1 MSEHVLFGESISFS
15 SAQDRYMH
23 LMMARMK
30 ASDIVETEF
39 QKWYRSCGSLNKVLD
54 GCEMEADRLI
64 GKYVDGQLYNQ
75 LLELGI
81 YDIGKNAHHVQCINL
96 SDLRSVIGKLGRML
110 KSIDEKKDAEAEYRE
125 LRKQCRGKV
134 SGGGFGLRG
143 ALSGMF
149 VAGTINAVTG
159 AGHTVANTIGNIGS
173 SISAASSKSALYQ
186 NDDTCELLTE
196 TILDCLVGAFV
207 AHADIIRMRKPDCID
222 ISFSNY
228 ERSNALLEN
237 ALRLPEKAP
246 ELLVESFRALPIYW
260 PLLHF
265 IFLQYRSERRNVLNI
280 AKYYGIDLSSLVNE
294 VLSDEYTPDAKND
307 EEKALAAKARI
318 LALME
323 EMGIQESDVLNTLEC
338 DCLDRLVSGYVLEDC
353 PSNTTILEQF
363 RQYDAQRN
371 NKQVI
376 IKKHLIWQLGAEY
389 HVEFTPEEIET
400 VIAPEYTQEAK
411 ASTPAAESAKKQ
423 ILYKM
428 SVMGAQQS
436 ATLDQL
442 ESDCVARLCTNYTH
456 ADEKTCDAMLEK
468 IRAYPAQE
476 KIKELY
482 LKKVQGRIE
491 EIWSAEDGEIFD
503 NLYLKTNIEDQSQK
517 DAAIAYIKE
526 KGRTSSSS
534 KYLNAVT
541 NCTSGNIKKA
551 AAYVSWNL
559 CMAISAAILIIVSAV
574 LLVAFDADI
583 YLCMIPILAGAA
595 LLYFRSKLKKI
606 WNMLTIQG
614 TIFHPQIF
622 REHMPTGKTPVMPA
636 LQVCIVVLLAAVGVF
651 VLVQCNAKKHIA
663 AETPT
668 MATAVDAT
676 SNEQQKT
683 SSAVDMQLPTKSDT
697 SASVSAP
704 AYNEYT
710 TDTQDDSSSPI
721 YKGKSYEDV
730 LNEVSDTFPAA
741 TYALFD
747 MTADDNPELVVKTGT
762 SQSTARYDVYSFQDG
777 DTQYLGSIDGAYTEL
792 CPISSYYALLAVK
805 DNGYQATLSLIVY
818 QDGGLTSI
826 EAFDGYSSDIDSYES
841 LKFSPVRKYD
851 ASQWTTNP
859 STMNDWLFEQFL
871 NENWTYNMVSELSSS
886 EVYALNYRTSMLAQF
901 GISSL
906 QTSRLDELLFFAAG
920 YLAATDPTKLDLY
933 RKEDKLIYSMSAG
946 DATVVLID
954 FFGLQPDYSVLD
966 ESHGVR
972 LSADILYFENSPESY
987 NPYVAVISSIEED
1000 PENRMYCNVTY
1011 DLYHVTDQS
1020 LSWYDYESFYNM
1032 TAEEAAQNASLM
1044 KIRTINEQIFCLSE
1058 DSDRYD
1064 TCWIKSFDIVD
1075 G

>member
-1 MSEHVLFGESISFS
+1 MSTYILFGQQISFS
-15 SAQDRYMH
+15 EAQDRYSR
-23 LMMARMK
+23 LVSAYIN
-30 ASDIVETEF
+30 ALFATTTEF
-39 QKWYRSCGSLNKVLD
+39 TTWYHACGSIEKVLQ
-54 GCEMEADRLI
+54 GYVSEADRLI
-64 GKYVDGQLYNQ
+64 SKYVDGPLYEQ
-75 LLELGI
+75 LLDLEI
-81 YDIGKNAHHVQCINL
+81 YDVGKETYRDNCMVLEPAQTACRRFKGLIQKVN
-96 SDLRSVIGKLGRML
+96 DA
-110 KSIDEKKDAEAEYRE
+110 KDAEIEYRE
-125 LRKQCRGKV
+125 SRKQNRSRV
-134 SGGGFGLRG
+134 VGGGFGLGG
-143 ALSGMF
+143 ALKGMAT
-149 VAGTINAVTG
+149 AGAINAVTG
-159 AGHTVANTIGNIGS
+159 MGHSVVNAFGNVGS
-173 SISAASSKSALYQ
+173 SLSAASSKYSIYKDEETFNCLCAALA
-186 NDDTCELLTE
+186 
-196 TILDCLVGAFV
+196 DCLGSTFS
-207 AHADIIRMRKPDCID
+207 AHIQIVNERKPHCID
-222 ISFSNY
+222 VFSDSDRA
-228 ERSNALLEN
+228 EALLEN
-237 ALRLPEKAP
+237 AKRFPDKAQH
-246 ELLVESFRALPIYW
+246 LLLEAFKQDPASFD
-260 PLLHF
+260 LLQY
-265 IFLQYRSERRNVLNI
+265 IFLNYRRERKNVLTI
-280 AKYYGIDLSSLVNE
+280 AKSFGIS
-294 VLSDEYTPDAKND
+294 LSDTITSILSQEYTADAKTD
-307 EEKALAAKARI
+307 ESKAQAARKRI
-318 LALME
+318 LSLMD
-323 EMGIQESDVLNTLEC
+323 EMGLSESETLDQLEQ
-338 DCLDRLVSGYVLEDC
+338 DCLDRVVANYSANAASCDE
-353 PSNTTILEQF
+353 ILNRIRDYTASEK
-363 RQYDAQRN
+363 
-371 NKQVI
+371 NKQAI

-389 HVEFTPEEIET
+389 HVEFTPEEVEA
-400 VIAPEYTQEAK
+400 VIAPEYTQEAR
-411 ASTPAAESAKKQ
+411 ASPPAAESAKKQ

-436 ATLDQL
+436 TTLDQL

-541 NCTSGNIKKA
+541 NCTPGNIKKA
-551 AAYVSWNL
+551 VAYVSWNL

-583 YLCMIPILAGAA
+583 YLCMIPILVGAA

-606 WNMLTIQG
+606 WNTLTIQG

-622 REHMPTGKTPVMPA
+622 REHMPIGKTPVMPA

-710 TDTQDDSSSPI
+710 TDTQDDSFSPI

-730 LNEVSDTFPAA
+730 LNEVADTFPAA

-818 QDGGLTSI
+818 QNGGLTSI
-826 EAFDGYSSDIDSYES
+826 EAFDGYSSDMDSYES

-954 FFGLQPDYSVLD
+954 FFGLRPDYSVLD

-1000 PENRMYCNVTY
+1000 LENRMYCNVTY

-1020 LSWYDYESFYNM
+1020 LSWYDYEPFYNM

>member
-1 MSEHVLFGESISFS
+1 MSTYILFGQQISFS
-15 SAQDRYMH
+15 EAQDRYSR
-23 LMMARMK
+23 LVSAYIN
-30 ASDIVETEF
+30 ALFATTTEF
-39 QKWYRSCGSLNKVLD
+39 TTWYHACGSIEKVLQ
-54 GCEMEADRLI
+54 GYVSEADRLI
-64 GKYVDGQLYNQ
+64 SKYVDGPLYEQ
-75 LLELGI
+75 LLDLEI
-81 YDIGKNAHHVQCINL
+81 YDVGKETYRDNCMVLEPAQTACRRFKGLIQKVN
-96 SDLRSVIGKLGRML
+96 DA
-110 KSIDEKKDAEAEYRE
+110 KDAEIEYRE
-125 LRKQCRGKV
+125 SRKQNRSRV
-134 SGGGFGLRG
+134 VGGGFGLGG
-143 ALSGMF
+143 ALKGMAT
-149 VAGTINAVTG
+149 AGAINAVTG
-159 AGHTVANTIGNIGS
+159 MGHSVVNAFGNVGS
-173 SISAASSKSALYQ
+173 SLSAASSKYSIYKDEETFNCLCAALA
-186 NDDTCELLTE
+186 
-196 TILDCLVGAFV
+196 DCLGSTFS
-207 AHADIIRMRKPDCID
+207 AHIQIVNERKPHCID
-222 ISFSNY
+222 VFSDSDRA
-228 ERSNALLEN
+228 EALLEN
-237 ALRLPEKAP
+237 AKRFPDKAQH
-246 ELLVESFRALPIYW
+246 LLLEAFKQDPASFD
-260 PLLHF
+260 LLQY
-265 IFLQYRSERRNVLNI
+265 IFLNYRRERKNVLTI
-280 AKYYGIDLSSLVNE
+280 AKSFGIS
-294 VLSDEYTPDAKND
+294 LSDTITSILSQEYTADAKTD
-307 EEKALAAKARI
+307 ESKAQAARKRI
-318 LALME
+318 LSLMD
-323 EMGIQESDVLNTLEC
+323 EMGLSESETLDQLEQ
-338 DCLDRLVSGYVLEDC
+338 DCLDRVVANYSANAASCDE
-353 PSNTTILEQF
+353 ILNRIRDYTASEK
-363 RQYDAQRN
+363 
-371 NKQVI
+371 NKQAI

-389 HVEFTPEEIET
+389 HVEFTPEEVEA
-400 VIAPEYTQEAK
+400 VIAPEYTQEAR

-436 ATLDQL
+436 TTLDQL

-541 NCTSGNIKKA
+541 NCTPGNIKKA
-551 AAYVSWNL
+551 VAYVSWNL

-574 LLVAFDADI
+574 LLVAFDAYI
-583 YLCMIPILAGAA
+583 YLCMIPILVGAA

-606 WNMLTIQG
+606 WNTLTIQG

-622 REHMPTGKTPVMPA
+622 REHMPIGKTPVMPA

-710 TDTQDDSSSPI
+710 TDTQDDSFSPI

-730 LNEVSDTFPAA
+730 LNEVADTFPAA

-818 QDGGLTSI
+818 QNGGLTSI
-826 EAFDGYSSDIDSYES
+826 EAFDGYSSDMDSYES

-954 FFGLQPDYSVLD
+954 FFGLRPDYSVLD

-1000 PENRMYCNVTY
+1000 LENRMYCNVTY

-1020 LSWYDYESFYNM
+1020 LSWYDYEPFYNM

>member
-1 MSEHVLFGESISFS
+1 MSTYILFGQQISFS
-15 SAQDRYMH
+15 EAQDRYSR
-23 LMMARMK
+23 LVSAYIN
-30 ASDIVETEF
+30 ALFATTTEF
-39 QKWYRSCGSLNKVLD
+39 TTWYHACGSIEKVLQ
-54 GCEMEADRLI
+54 GYVSEADRLI
-64 GKYVDGQLYNQ
+64 SKYVDGPLYEQ
-75 LLELGI
+75 LLDLEI
-81 YDIGKNAHHVQCINL
+81 YDVGKETYRDNCMVLEPAQTACRRFKGLIQKVN
-96 SDLRSVIGKLGRML
+96 DA
-110 KSIDEKKDAEAEYRE
+110 KDAEIEYRE
-125 LRKQCRGKV
+125 SRKQNRSRV
-134 SGGGFGLRG
+134 VGGGFGLGG
-143 ALSGMF
+143 ALKGMAT
-149 VAGTINAVTG
+149 AGAINAVTG
-159 AGHTVANTIGNIGS
+159 MGHSVVNAFGNVGS
-173 SISAASSKSALYQ
+173 SLSAASSKYSIYKDEETFNCLCAALA
-186 NDDTCELLTE
+186 
-196 TILDCLVGAFV
+196 DCLGSTFS
-207 AHADIIRMRKPDCID
+207 AHIQIVNERKPHCID
-222 ISFSNY
+222 VFSDSDRA
-228 ERSNALLEN
+228 EALLEN
-237 ALRLPEKAP
+237 AKRFPDKAQH
-246 ELLVESFRALPIYW
+246 LLLEAFKQDPASFD
-260 PLLHF
+260 LLQY
-265 IFLQYRSERRNVLNI
+265 IFLNYRRERKNVLTI
-280 AKYYGIDLSSLVNE
+280 AKSFGIS
-294 VLSDEYTPDAKND
+294 LSDTITSILSQEYTADAKTD
-307 EEKALAAKARI
+307 ESKAQAARKRI
-318 LALME
+318 LSLMD
-323 EMGIQESDVLNTLEC
+323 EMGLSESETLDQLEQ
-338 DCLDRLVSGYVLEDC
+338 DCLDRVVANYSANAASCDE
-353 PSNTTILEQF
+353 ILNRIRDYTASEK
-363 RQYDAQRN
+363 
-371 NKQVI
+371 NKQAI

-389 HVEFTPEEIET
+389 HVEFTPEEVEA
-400 VIAPEYTQEAK
+400 VIAPEYTQEAR

-436 ATLDQL
+436 TTLDQL

-541 NCTSGNIKKA
+541 NCTPGNIKKA
-551 AAYVSWNL
+551 VAYVSWNL

-583 YLCMIPILAGAA
+583 YLCMIPILVGAA

-606 WNMLTIQG
+606 WNTLTIQG

-622 REHMPTGKTPVMPA
+622 REHMPIGKTPVMPA

-683 SSAVDMQLPTKSDT
+683 SSAVDMQLPTKNDT

-710 TDTQDDSSSPI
+710 TDTQDDSFSPI

-730 LNEVSDTFPAA
+730 LNEVADTFPAA

-818 QDGGLTSI
+818 QNGGLTSI
-826 EAFDGYSSDIDSYES
+826 EAFDGYSSDMDSYES

-954 FFGLQPDYSVLD
+954 FFGLRPDYSVLD

-1000 PENRMYCNVTY
+1000 LENRMYCNVTY

-1020 LSWYDYESFYNM
+1020 LSWYDYEPFYNM

>member
-1 MSEHVLFGESISFS
+1 MSTYILFGQQISFS
-15 SAQDRYMH
+15 EAQDRYSR
-23 LMMARMK
+23 LVSAYIN
-30 ASDIVETEF
+30 ALFATTTEF
-39 QKWYRSCGSLNKVLD
+39 TTWYHACGSIEKVLQ
-54 GCEMEADRLI
+54 GYVSEADRLI
-64 GKYVDGQLYNQ
+64 SKYVDGPLYEQ
-75 LLELGI
+75 LLDLEI
-81 YDIGKNAHHVQCINL
+81 YDVGKETYRDNCMVLEPAQTACRRFKGLIQKVN
-96 SDLRSVIGKLGRML
+96 DA
-110 KSIDEKKDAEAEYRE
+110 KDAEIEYRE
-125 LRKQCRGKV
+125 SRKQNRSRV
-134 SGGGFGLRG
+134 VGGGFGLGG
-143 ALSGMF
+143 ALKGMAT
-149 VAGTINAVTG
+149 AGAINAVTG
-159 AGHTVANTIGNIGS
+159 MGHSVVNAFGNVGS
-173 SISAASSKSALYQ
+173 SLSAASSKYSIYKDEETFNCLCAALA
-186 NDDTCELLTE
+186 
-196 TILDCLVGAFV
+196 DCLGSTFS
-207 AHADIIRMRKPDCID
+207 AHIQIVNERKPHCID
-222 ISFSNY
+222 VFSDSDRA
-228 ERSNALLEN
+228 EALLEN
-237 ALRLPEKAP
+237 AKRFPDKAQH
-246 ELLVESFRALPIYW
+246 LLLEAFKQDPASFD
-260 PLLHF
+260 LLQY
-265 IFLQYRSERRNVLNI
+265 IFLNYRRERKNVLTI
-280 AKYYGIDLSSLVNE
+280 AKSFGIS
-294 VLSDEYTPDAKND
+294 LSDTITSILSQEYTADAKTD
-307 EEKALAAKARI
+307 ESKAQAARKRI
-318 LALME
+318 LSLMD
-323 EMGIQESDVLNTLEC
+323 EMGLSESETLDQLEQ
-338 DCLDRLVSGYVLEDC
+338 DCLDRVVANYSANAASCDE
-353 PSNTTILEQF
+353 ILNRIRDYTASEK
-363 RQYDAQRN
+363 
-371 NKQVI
+371 NKQAI

-389 HVEFTPEEIET
+389 HVEFTPEEVEA
-400 VIAPEYTQEAK
+400 VIAPEYTQEAR

-436 ATLDQL
+436 TTLDQL

-541 NCTSGNIKKA
+541 NCTPGNIKKA
-551 AAYVSWNL
+551 VAYVSWNL

-583 YLCMIPILAGAA
+583 YLCMIPILVGAA

-606 WNMLTIQG
+606 WNTLTIQG

-622 REHMPTGKTPVMPA
+622 REHMPIGKTPVMPA

-710 TDTQDDSSSPI
+710 TDTQDDSFSPI

-730 LNEVSDTFPAA
+730 LNEVADTFPAA

-818 QDGGLTSI
+818 QDDGLTSI
-826 EAFDGYSSDIDSYES
+826 EAFDGYSSDMDSYES

-871 NENWTYNMVSELSSS
+871 NENWTYNMVSELSNS

-906 QTSRLDELLFFAAG
+906 QTSPLDKLLFFAAG

-972 LSADILYFENSPESY
+972 LSADILYFEDSPESY

-1020 LSWYDYESFYNM
+1020 LSWYDYEPFYNM

>member
-1 MSEHVLFGESISFS
+1 MSTYILFGQQISFS
-15 SAQDRYMH
+15 EAQDRYSR
-23 LMMARMK
+23 LVTDYIKTLFATT
-30 ASDIVETEF
+30 AEF
-39 QKWYRSCGSLNKVLD
+39 TTWYHACGSIEKVLQ
-54 GCEMEADRLI
+54 GYVSEADRLI
-64 GKYVDGQLYNQ
+64 SKYVDGPLYEQ
-75 LLELGI
+75 LLDLEI
-81 YDIGKNAHHVQCINL
+81 YDVGKETYRDNCMVLEPAQTACRRFKGLIQKVN
-96 SDLRSVIGKLGRML
+96 DA
-110 KSIDEKKDAEAEYRE
+110 KDAEIEYRE
-125 LRKQCRGKV
+125 SRKQNRSRV
-134 SGGGFGLRG
+134 VGGGFGLGG
-143 ALSGMF
+143 ALKGMAT
-149 VAGTINAVTG
+149 AGAINAVTG
-159 AGHTVANTIGNIGS
+159 MGHSVVNAFGNVGS
-173 SISAASSKSALYQ
+173 SLSAASSKYSIYKDEETFNCLCAALA
-186 NDDTCELLTE
+186 
-196 TILDCLVGAFV
+196 DCLGSTFS
-207 AHADIIRMRKPDCID
+207 AHIQIVNERKPHCID
-222 ISFSNY
+222 VFSDSDRA
-228 ERSNALLEN
+228 EALLEN
-237 ALRLPEKAP
+237 AKRFPDKAQH
-246 ELLVESFRALPIYW
+246 LLLEAFKQDPASFD
-260 PLLHF
+260 LLQY
-265 IFLQYRSERRNVLNI
+265 IFLNYRRERKNVLTI
-280 AKYYGIDLSSLVNE
+280 AKSFGIS
-294 VLSDEYTPDAKND
+294 LSDTITSILSQEYTADAKTD
-307 EEKALAAKARI
+307 ESKAQAARKRI
-318 LALME
+318 LSLMD
-323 EMGIQESDVLNTLEC
+323 EMGLSESETLDQLEQ
-338 DCLDRLVSGYVLEDC
+338 DCLDRVVANYSANAASCDE
-353 PSNTTILEQF
+353 ILNRIRDYTASEK
-363 RQYDAQRN
+363 
-371 NKQVI
+371 NKQAI

-389 HVEFTPEEIET
+389 HVEFTPEEVEA
-400 VIAPEYTQEAK
+400 VIAPEYTQEAR

-436 ATLDQL
+436 TTLDQL

-541 NCTSGNIKKA
+541 NCTPGNIKKA
-551 AAYVSWNL
+551 VAYVSWNL

-583 YLCMIPILAGAA
+583 YLCMIPILVGAA

-606 WNMLTIQG
+606 WNTLTIQG

-622 REHMPTGKTPVMPA
+622 REHMPIGKTPVMPA

-710 TDTQDDSSSPI
+710 TDTQDDSFSPI

-730 LNEVSDTFPAA
+730 LNEVADTFPAA

-818 QDGGLTSI
+818 QNGGLTSI
-826 EAFDGYSSDIDSYES
+826 EAFDGYSSDMDSYES

-954 FFGLQPDYSVLD
+954 FFGLRPDYSVLD

-1000 PENRMYCNVTY
+1000 LENRMYCNVTY

-1020 LSWYDYESFYNM
+1020 LSWYDYEPFYNM

-1064 TCWIKSFDIVD
+1064 ICWIKSFDIVD

>member
-1 MSEHVLFGESISFS
+1 MSTYILFGQQISFS
-15 SAQDRYMH
+15 EAQDRYSR
-23 LMMARMK
+23 LVSAYIN
-30 ASDIVETEF
+30 ALFATTTEF
-39 QKWYRSCGSLNKVLD
+39 TTWYHACGSIEKVLQ
-54 GCEMEADRLI
+54 GYVSEADRLI
-64 GKYVDGQLYNQ
+64 SKYVDGPLYEQ
-75 LLELGI
+75 LLDLEI
-81 YDIGKNAHHVQCINL
+81 YDVGKETYRDNCMVLEPAQTACRRFKGLIQKVN
-96 SDLRSVIGKLGRML
+96 DA
-110 KSIDEKKDAEAEYRE
+110 KDAEIEYRE
-125 LRKQCRGKV
+125 SRKQNRSRV
-134 SGGGFGLRG
+134 VGGGFGLGG
-143 ALSGMF
+143 ALKGMAT
-149 VAGTINAVTG
+149 AGAINAVTG
-159 AGHTVANTIGNIGS
+159 MGHSVVNAFGNVGS
-173 SISAASSKSALYQ
+173 SLSAASSKYSIYKDEETFNCLCAALA
-186 NDDTCELLTE
+186 
-196 TILDCLVGAFV
+196 DCLGSTFS
-207 AHADIIRMRKPDCID
+207 AHIQIVNERKPHCID
-222 ISFSNY
+222 VFSDSDRA
-228 ERSNALLEN
+228 EALLEN
-237 ALRLPEKAP
+237 AKRFPDKAQH
-246 ELLVESFRALPIYW
+246 LLLEAFKQDPASFD
-260 PLLHF
+260 LLQY
-265 IFLQYRSERRNVLNI
+265 IFLNYRRERKNVLTI
-280 AKYYGIDLSSLVNE
+280 AKSFGIS
-294 VLSDEYTPDAKND
+294 LSDTITSILSQEYTADAKTD
-307 EEKALAAKARI
+307 ESKAQAARKRI
-318 LALME
+318 LSLMD
-323 EMGIQESDVLNTLEC
+323 EMGLSESETLDQLEQ
-338 DCLDRLVSGYVLEDC
+338 DCLDRVVANYSANAASCDE
-353 PSNTTILEQF
+353 ILNRIRDYTASEK
-363 RQYDAQRN
+363 
-371 NKQVI
+371 NKQAI

-389 HVEFTPEEIET
+389 HVEFTPEEVEA
-400 VIAPEYTQEAK
+400 VIAPEYTQEAR

-436 ATLDQL
+436 TTLDQL

-468 IRAYPAQE
+468 IRAYPPQE

-541 NCTSGNIKKA
+541 NCTPGNIKKA
-551 AAYVSWNL
+551 VAYVSWNL

-583 YLCMIPILAGAA
+583 YLCMIPILVGAA

-606 WNMLTIQG
+606 WNTLTIQG

-622 REHMPTGKTPVMPA
+622 REHMPIGKTPVMPA

-710 TDTQDDSSSPI
+710 TDTQDDSFSPI

-730 LNEVSDTFPAA
+730 LNEVADTFPAA

-818 QDGGLTSI
+818 QNGGLTSI
-826 EAFDGYSSDIDSYES
+826 EAFDGYSSDMDSYES

-954 FFGLQPDYSVLD
+954 FFGLRPDYSVLD

-1000 PENRMYCNVTY
+1000 LENRMYCNVTY

-1020 LSWYDYESFYNM
+1020 LSWYDYEPFYNM

>member
-1 MSEHVLFGESISFS
+1 MSTYILFGQQISFS
-15 SAQDRYMH
+15 EAQDRYSR
-23 LMMARMK
+23 LVSAYIN
-30 ASDIVETEF
+30 ALFATTTEF
-39 QKWYRSCGSLNKVLD
+39 TTWYHACGSIEKVLQ
-54 GCEMEADRLI
+54 GYVSEADRLI
-64 GKYVDGQLYNQ
+64 SKYVDGPLYEQ
-75 LLELGI
+75 LLDLEI
-81 YDIGKNAHHVQCINL
+81 YDVGKETYRDNCMVLEPAQTACRRFKGLIQKVN
-96 SDLRSVIGKLGRML
+96 DA
-110 KSIDEKKDAEAEYRE
+110 KDAEIEYRE
-125 LRKQCRGKV
+125 SRKQNRSRV
-134 SGGGFGLRG
+134 VGGGFGLGG
-143 ALSGMF
+143 ALKGMAT
-149 VAGTINAVTG
+149 AGAINAVTG
-159 AGHTVANTIGNIGS
+159 MGHSVVNAFGNVGS
-173 SISAASSKSALYQ
+173 SLSAASSKYSIYKDEETFNCLCAALA
-186 NDDTCELLTE
+186 
-196 TILDCLVGAFV
+196 DCLGSTFS
-207 AHADIIRMRKPDCID
+207 AHIQIVNERKPHCID
-222 ISFSNY
+222 VFSDSDRA
-228 ERSNALLEN
+228 EALLEN
-237 ALRLPEKAP
+237 AKRFPDKAQH
-246 ELLVESFRALPIYW
+246 LLLEAFKQDPASFD
-260 PLLHF
+260 LLQY
-265 IFLQYRSERRNVLNI
+265 IFLNYRRERKNVLTI
-280 AKYYGIDLSSLVNE
+280 AKSFGIS
-294 VLSDEYTPDAKND
+294 LSDTITSILSQEYTADAKTD
-307 EEKALAAKARI
+307 ESKAQAARKRI
-318 LALME
+318 LSLMD
-323 EMGIQESDVLNTLEC
+323 EMGLSESETLDQLEQ
-338 DCLDRLVSGYVLEDC
+338 DCLDRVVANYSANAASCDE
-353 PSNTTILEQF
+353 ILNRIRDYTASEK
-363 RQYDAQRN
+363 
-371 NKQVI
+371 NKQAI

-389 HVEFTPEEIET
+389 HVEFTPEEVEA
-400 VIAPEYTQEAK
+400 VIAPEYTQEAR

-436 ATLDQL
+436 TTLDQL

-541 NCTSGNIKKA
+541 NCTPGNIKKA
-551 AAYVSWNL
+551 VAYVSWNL

-583 YLCMIPILAGAA
+583 YLCMIPILVGAA

-606 WNMLTIQG
+606 WNTLTIQG

-622 REHMPTGKTPVMPA
+622 REHMPIGKTPVMPA

-710 TDTQDDSSSPI
+710 TDTQDDSFSPI

-730 LNEVSDTFPAA
+730 LNEVADTFPAA

-818 QDGGLTSI
+818 QNGGLTSI
-826 EAFDGYSSDIDSYES
+826 EAFDGYSSDMDSYES

-954 FFGLQPDYSVLD
+954 FFGLRPDYSVLD

-972 LSADILYFENSPESY
+972 LSADILYFENSPR
-987 NPYVAVISSIEED
+987 V
-1000 PENRMYCNVTY
+1000 
-1011 DLYHVTDQS
+1011 LQS
-1020 LSWYDYESFYNM
+1020 LCGCDK
-1032 TAEEAAQNASLM
+1032 LH
-1044 KIRTINEQIFCLSE
+1044 
-1058 DSDRYD
+1058 
-1064 TCWIKSFDIVD
+1064 
-1075 G
+1075 

>member
-1 MSEHVLFGESISFS
+1 MSTYILFGQQISFS
-15 SAQDRYMH
+15 EAQDRYSR
-23 LMMARMK
+23 LVSAYIN
-30 ASDIVETEF
+30 ALFATTTEF
-39 QKWYRSCGSLNKVLD
+39 TTWYHACGSIEKVLQ
-54 GCEMEADRLI
+54 GYVSEADRLI
-64 GKYVDGQLYNQ
+64 SKYVDGPLYEQ
-75 LLELGI
+75 LLDLEI
-81 YDIGKNAHHVQCINL
+81 YDVGKETYRDNCMVLEPVQTACRRFKGLIQKVN
-96 SDLRSVIGKLGRML
+96 DA
-110 KSIDEKKDAEAEYRE
+110 KDAEIEYRE
-125 LRKQCRGKV
+125 SRKQNRSRV
-134 SGGGFGLRG
+134 VGGGFGLGG
-143 ALSGMF
+143 ALKGMAT
-149 VAGTINAVTG
+149 AGAINAVTG
-159 AGHTVANTIGNIGS
+159 MGHSVVNAFGNVGS
-173 SISAASSKSALYQ
+173 SLSAASSKYSIYKDEETFNCLCAALA
-186 NDDTCELLTE
+186 
-196 TILDCLVGAFV
+196 DCLGSTFS
-207 AHADIIRMRKPDCID
+207 AHIQIVNERKPHCID
-222 ISFSNY
+222 VFSDSDRA
-228 ERSNALLEN
+228 EALLEN
-237 ALRLPEKAP
+237 AKRFPDKAQH
-246 ELLVESFRALPIYW
+246 LLLEAFKQDPASFD
-260 PLLHF
+260 LLQY
-265 IFLQYRSERRNVLNI
+265 IFLNYRRERKNVLTI
-280 AKYYGIDLSSLVNE
+280 AKSFGIS
-294 VLSDEYTPDAKND
+294 LSDTITSILSQEYTADAKTD
-307 EEKALAAKARI
+307 ESKAQAARKRI
-318 LALME
+318 LSLMD
-323 EMGIQESDVLNTLEC
+323 EMGLSESETLDQLEQ
-338 DCLDRLVSGYVLEDC
+338 DCLDRVVANYSANAASCDE
-353 PSNTTILEQF
+353 ILNRIRDYTASEK
-363 RQYDAQRN
+363 
-371 NKQVI
+371 NKQAI

-389 HVEFTPEEIET
+389 HVEFTPEEVEA
-400 VIAPEYTQEAK
+400 VIAPEYTQEAR

-436 ATLDQL
+436 TTLDQL

-541 NCTSGNIKKA
+541 NCTPGNIKKA
-551 AAYVSWNL
+551 VAYVSWNL

-583 YLCMIPILAGAA
+583 YLCMIPILVGAA

-606 WNMLTIQG
+606 WNTLTIQG

-622 REHMPTGKTPVMPA
+622 REHMPIGKTPVMPA

-710 TDTQDDSSSPI
+710 TDTQDDSFSPI

-730 LNEVSDTFPAA
+730 LNEVADTFPAA

-818 QDGGLTSI
+818 QNGGLTSI
-826 EAFDGYSSDIDSYES
+826 EAFDGYSSDMDSYES

-1020 LSWYDYESFYNM
+1020 LSWYDYEPFYNM

>member
-1 MSEHVLFGESISFS
+1 MSTYILFGQQISFS
-15 SAQDRYMH
+15 EAQDRYSR
-23 LMMARMK
+23 LVSAYIN
-30 ASDIVETEF
+30 ALFATTTEF
-39 QKWYRSCGSLNKVLD
+39 TTWYHACGSIEKVLQ
-54 GCEMEADRLI
+54 GYVSEADRLI
-64 GKYVDGQLYNQ
+64 SKYVDGPLYEQ
-75 LLELGI
+75 LLDLEI
-81 YDIGKNAHHVQCINL
+81 YDVGKETYRDNCMVLEPAQTACRRFKGLIQKVN
-96 SDLRSVIGKLGRML
+96 DA
-110 KSIDEKKDAEAEYRE
+110 KDAEIEYRE
-125 LRKQCRGKV
+125 SRKQNRSRV
-134 SGGGFGLRG
+134 VGGGFGLGG
-143 ALSGMF
+143 ALKGMAT
-149 VAGTINAVTG
+149 AGAINAVTG
-159 AGHTVANTIGNIGS
+159 MGHSVVNAFGNVGS
-173 SISAASSKSALYQ
+173 SLSAASSKYSIYKDEETFNCLCAALA
-186 NDDTCELLTE
+186 
-196 TILDCLVGAFV
+196 DCLGSTFS
-207 AHADIIRMRKPDCID
+207 AHIQIVNERKPHCID
-222 ISFSNY
+222 VFSDSDRA
-228 ERSNALLEN
+228 EALLEN
-237 ALRLPEKAP
+237 AKRFPDKAQH
-246 ELLVESFRALPIYW
+246 LLLEAFKQDPASFD
-260 PLLHF
+260 LLQY
-265 IFLQYRSERRNVLNI
+265 IFLNYRRERKNVLTI
-280 AKYYGIDLSSLVNE
+280 AKSFGIS
-294 VLSDEYTPDAKND
+294 LSDTITSILSQEYTADAKTD
-307 EEKALAAKARI
+307 ESKAQAARKRI
-318 LALME
+318 LSLMD
-323 EMGIQESDVLNTLEC
+323 EMGLSESETLDQLEQ
-338 DCLDRLVSGYVLEDC
+338 DCLDRVVANYSANAASCDE
-353 PSNTTILEQF
+353 ILNRIRDYTASEK
-363 RQYDAQRN
+363 
-371 NKQVI
+371 NKQAI

-389 HVEFTPEEIET
+389 HVEFTPEEVEA
-400 VIAPEYTQEAK
+400 VIAPEYTQEAR

-436 ATLDQL
+436 TTLDQL

-541 NCTSGNIKKA
+541 NCTPGNIKKA
-551 AAYVSWNL
+551 VAYVSWNL

-583 YLCMIPILAGAA
+583 YLCMIPILVGTA

-606 WNMLTIQG
+606 WNTLTIQG

-622 REHMPTGKTPVMPA
+622 REHMPIGKTPVMPA

-710 TDTQDDSSSPI
+710 TDTQDDSFSPI

-730 LNEVSDTFPAA
+730 LNEVADTFPAA

-818 QDGGLTSI
+818 QNGGLTSI
-826 EAFDGYSSDIDSYES
+826 EAFDGYSSDMDSYES

-954 FFGLQPDYSVLD
+954 FFGLRPDYSVLD

-1000 PENRMYCNVTY
+1000 LENRMYCNVTY

-1020 LSWYDYESFYNM
+1020 LSWYDYEPFYNM

>member
-1 MSEHVLFGESISFS
+1 MSTYILFGQQISFS
-15 SAQDRYMH
+15 EAQDRYSR
-23 LMMARMK
+23 LVSAYIN
-30 ASDIVETEF
+30 ALFATTTEF
-39 QKWYRSCGSLNKVLD
+39 TTWYHACGSIEKVLQ
-54 GCEMEADRLI
+54 GYVSEADRLI
-64 GKYVDGQLYNQ
+64 SKYVDGPLYEQ
-75 LLELGI
+75 LLDLEI
-81 YDIGKNAHHVQCINL
+81 YDVGKETYRDNCMVLEPAQTACRRFKGLIQKVN
-96 SDLRSVIGKLGRML
+96 DA
-110 KSIDEKKDAEAEYRE
+110 KDAEIEYRE
-125 LRKQCRGKV
+125 SRKQNRSRV
-134 SGGGFGLRG
+134 VGGGFGLGG
-143 ALSGMF
+143 ALKGMAT
-149 VAGTINAVTG
+149 AGAINAVTG
-159 AGHTVANTIGNIGS
+159 MGHSVVNAFGNVGS
-173 SISAASSKSALYQ
+173 SLSAASSKYSIYKDEETFNCLCAALA
-186 NDDTCELLTE
+186 
-196 TILDCLVGAFV
+196 DCLGSTFS
-207 AHADIIRMRKPDCID
+207 AHIQIVNERKPHCID
-222 ISFSNY
+222 VFSDSDRA
-228 ERSNALLEN
+228 EALLEN
-237 ALRLPEKAP
+237 AKRFPDKAQH
-246 ELLVESFRALPIYW
+246 LLLEAFKQDPASFD
-260 PLLHF
+260 LLQY
-265 IFLQYRSERRNVLNI
+265 IFLNYRRERKNVLTI
-280 AKYYGIDLSSLVNE
+280 AKSFGIS
-294 VLSDEYTPDAKND
+294 LSDTITSILSQEYTADAKTD
-307 EEKALAAKARI
+307 ESKAQAARKRI
-318 LALME
+318 LSLMD
-323 EMGIQESDVLNTLEC
+323 EMGLSESETLDQLEQ
-338 DCLDRLVSGYVLEDC
+338 DCLDRVVANYSANAASCDE
-353 PSNTTILEQF
+353 ILNRIRDYTASEK
-363 RQYDAQRN
+363 
-371 NKQVI
+371 NKQAI

-389 HVEFTPEEIET
+389 HVEFTPEEVEA
-400 VIAPEYTQEAK
+400 VIAPEYTQEAR

-436 ATLDQL
+436 TTLDQL

-541 NCTSGNIKKA
+541 NCTPGNIKKA
-551 AAYVSWNL
+551 VAYVSWNL

-583 YLCMIPILAGAA
+583 YLCMIPILVGAA

-606 WNMLTIQG
+606 WNTLTIQG

-622 REHMPTGKTPVMPA
+622 REHMPIGKTPVMPA

-710 TDTQDDSSSPI
+710 TDTQDDSFSPI

-730 LNEVSDTFPAA
+730 LNEVADTFPAA

-818 QDGGLTSI
+818 QNGGLTSI
-826 EAFDGYSSDIDSYES
+826 EAFDGYSSDMDSYES

-920 YLAATDPTKLDLY
+920 YLAATDPTKLDFY

-954 FFGLQPDYSVLD
+954 FFGLRPDYSVLD

-1000 PENRMYCNVTY
+1000 LENRMYCNVTY

-1020 LSWYDYESFYNM
+1020 LSWYDYEPFYNM

>member
-1 MSEHVLFGESISFS
+1 MSTYILFGQQISFS
-15 SAQDRYMH
+15 EAQDRYSR
-23 LMMARMK
+23 LVSAYIN
-30 ASDIVETEF
+30 ALFATTTEF
-39 QKWYRSCGSLNKVLD
+39 TTWYHACGSIEKVLQ
-54 GCEMEADRLI
+54 GYVSEADRLI
-64 GKYVDGQLYNQ
+64 SKYVDGPLYEQ
-75 LLELGI
+75 LLDLEI
-81 YDIGKNAHHVQCINL
+81 YDVGKETYRDNCMVLEPAQTACRRFKGLIQKVN
-96 SDLRSVIGKLGRML
+96 DA
-110 KSIDEKKDAEAEYRE
+110 KDAEIEYRE
-125 LRKQCRGKV
+125 SRKQNRSRV
-134 SGGGFGLRG
+134 VGGGFGLGG
-143 ALSGMF
+143 ALKGMAT
-149 VAGTINAVTG
+149 AGAINAVTG
-159 AGHTVANTIGNIGS
+159 MGHSVVNAFGNVGS
-173 SISAASSKSALYQ
+173 SLSAASSKYSIYKDEETFNCLCAALA
-186 NDDTCELLTE
+186 
-196 TILDCLVGAFV
+196 DCLGSTFS
-207 AHADIIRMRKPDCID
+207 AHIQIVNERKPHCID
-222 ISFSNY
+222 VFSDSDRA
-228 ERSNALLEN
+228 EALLEN
-237 ALRLPEKAP
+237 AKRFPDKAQH
-246 ELLVESFRALPIYW
+246 LLLEAFKQDPASFD
-260 PLLHF
+260 LLQY
-265 IFLQYRSERRNVLNI
+265 IFLNYRRERKNVLTI
-280 AKYYGIDLSSLVNE
+280 AKSFGIS
-294 VLSDEYTPDAKND
+294 LSDTITSILSQEYTADAKTD
-307 EEKALAAKARI
+307 ESKAQAARKRI
-318 LALME
+318 LSLMD
-323 EMGIQESDVLNTLEC
+323 EMGLSESETLDQLEQ
-338 DCLDRLVSGYVLEDC
+338 DCLDRVVANYSANAASCDE
-353 PSNTTILEQF
+353 ILNRIRDYTASEK
-363 RQYDAQRN
+363 
-371 NKQVI
+371 NKQAI

-389 HVEFTPEEIET
+389 HVEFTPEEVEA
-400 VIAPEYTQEAK
+400 VIAPEYTQEAR

-436 ATLDQL
+436 TTLDQL

-526 KGRTSSSS
+526 KGRTSTSS

-541 NCTSGNIKKA
+541 NCTPGNIKKA
-551 AAYVSWNL
+551 VAYVSWNL

-583 YLCMIPILAGAA
+583 YLCMIPILVGAA

-606 WNMLTIQG
+606 WNTLTIQG

-622 REHMPTGKTPVMPA
+622 REHMPIGKTPVMPA

-710 TDTQDDSSSPI
+710 TDTQDDSFSPI

-730 LNEVSDTFPAA
+730 LNEVADTFPAA

-777 DTQYLGSIDGAYTEL
+777 DTQYLGSIDVAYTEL

-818 QDGGLTSI
+818 QNGGLTSI
-826 EAFDGYSSDIDSYES
+826 EAFDGYSSDMDSYES

-954 FFGLQPDYSVLD
+954 FFGLRPDYSVLD

-1000 PENRMYCNVTY
+1000 LENRMYCNVTY

-1020 LSWYDYESFYNM
+1020 LSWYDYEPFYNM

>member
-1 MSEHVLFGESISFS
+1 MSTYILFGQQISFS
-15 SAQDRYMH
+15 EAQDRYSR
-23 LMMARMK
+23 LVSAYIN
-30 ASDIVETEF
+30 ALFATTTEF
-39 QKWYRSCGSLNKVLD
+39 TTWYHACGSIEKVLQ
-54 GCEMEADRLI
+54 GYVSEADRLI
-64 GKYVDGQLYNQ
+64 SKYVDGPLYEQ
-75 LLELGI
+75 LLDLEI
-81 YDIGKNAHHVQCINL
+81 YDVGKETYRDNCMVLEPAQTACRRFKGLIQKVN
-96 SDLRSVIGKLGRML
+96 DA
-110 KSIDEKKDAEAEYRE
+110 KDAEIEYRE
-125 LRKQCRGKV
+125 SRKQNRSRV
-134 SGGGFGLRG
+134 VGGGFGLGG
-143 ALSGMF
+143 ALKGMAT
-149 VAGTINAVTG
+149 AGAINAVTG
-159 AGHTVANTIGNIGS
+159 MGHSVVNAFGNVGS
-173 SISAASSKSALYQ
+173 SLSAASSKYSIYKDEETFNCLCAALA
-186 NDDTCELLTE
+186 
-196 TILDCLVGAFV
+196 DCLGSTFS
-207 AHADIIRMRKPDCID
+207 AHIQIVNERKPHCID
-222 ISFSNY
+222 VFSDSDRA
-228 ERSNALLEN
+228 EALLEN
-237 ALRLPEKAP
+237 AKRFPDKAQH
-246 ELLVESFRALPIYW
+246 LLLEAFKQDPASFD
-260 PLLHF
+260 LLQY
-265 IFLQYRSERRNVLNI
+265 IFLNYRRERKNVLTI
-280 AKYYGIDLSSLVNE
+280 AKSFGIS
-294 VLSDEYTPDAKND
+294 LSDTITSILSQEYTADAKTD
-307 EEKALAAKARI
+307 ESKAQAARKRI
-318 LALME
+318 LSLMD
-323 EMGIQESDVLNTLEC
+323 EMGLSESETLDQLEQ
-338 DCLDRLVSGYVLEDC
+338 DCLDRVVANYSANAASCDE
-353 PSNTTILEQF
+353 ILNRIRDYTASEK
-363 RQYDAQRN
+363 
-371 NKQVI
+371 NKQAI

-389 HVEFTPEEIET
+389 HVEFTPEEVEA
-400 VIAPEYTQEAK
+400 VIAPEYTQEAR

-436 ATLDQL
+436 TTLDQL

-541 NCTSGNIKKA
+541 NCTPGNIKKA
-551 AAYVSWNL
+551 VAYVSWNL

-583 YLCMIPILAGAA
+583 YLCMIPILVGAA

-606 WNMLTIQG
+606 WNTLTIQG

-622 REHMPTGKTPVMPA
+622 REHMPIGKTPVMPA

-710 TDTQDDSSSPI
+710 TDTQDDSFSPI

-730 LNEVSDTFPAA
+730 LNEVADTFPAA

-762 SQSTARYDVYSFQDG
+762 SQSTARYDVYSLQNG

-818 QDGGLTSI
+818 QNGGLTSI
-826 EAFDGYSSDIDSYES
+826 EAFDGYSSDMDSYES

-954 FFGLQPDYSVLD
+954 FFGLRPDYSVLD

-1000 PENRMYCNVTY
+1000 LENRMYCNVTY

-1020 LSWYDYESFYNM
+1020 LSWYDYEPFYNM

>member
-1 MSEHVLFGESISFS
+1 MSTYILFGQQISFS
-15 SAQDRYMH
+15 EAQDRYSR
-23 LMMARMK
+23 LVSAYIN
-30 ASDIVETEF
+30 ALFATTTEF
-39 QKWYRSCGSLNKVLD
+39 TTWYHACGSIEKVLQ
-54 GCEMEADRLI
+54 GYVSEADRLI
-64 GKYVDGQLYNQ
+64 SKYVDGPLYEQ
-75 LLELGI
+75 LLDLEI
-81 YDIGKNAHHVQCINL
+81 YDVGKETYRDNCMVLEPAQTACRRFKGLIQKVN
-96 SDLRSVIGKLGRML
+96 DA
-110 KSIDEKKDAEAEYRE
+110 KDAEIEYRE
-125 LRKQCRGKV
+125 SRKQNRSRV
-134 SGGGFGLRG
+134 VGGGFGLGG
-143 ALSGMF
+143 ALKGMAT
-149 VAGTINAVTG
+149 AGAINAVTG
-159 AGHTVANTIGNIGS
+159 MGHSVVNAFGNVGS
-173 SISAASSKSALYQ
+173 SLSAASSKYSIYKDEETFNCLCAALA
-186 NDDTCELLTE
+186 
-196 TILDCLVGAFV
+196 DCLGSTFS
-207 AHADIIRMRKPDCID
+207 AHIQIVNERKPHCID
-222 ISFSNY
+222 VFSDSDRA
-228 ERSNALLEN
+228 EALLEN
-237 ALRLPEKAP
+237 AKRFPDKAQH
-246 ELLVESFRALPIYW
+246 LLLEAFKQDPASFD
-260 PLLHF
+260 LLQY
-265 IFLQYRSERRNVLNI
+265 IFLNYRRERKNVLTI
-280 AKYYGIDLSSLVNE
+280 AKSFGIS
-294 VLSDEYTPDAKND
+294 LSDTITSILSQEYTADAKTD
-307 EEKALAAKARI
+307 ESKAQAARKRI
-318 LALME
+318 LSLMD
-323 EMGIQESDVLNTLEC
+323 EMGLSESETLDQLEQ
-338 DCLDRLVSGYVLEDC
+338 DCLDRVVANYSANAASCDE
-353 PSNTTILEQF
+353 ILNRIRDYTASEK
-363 RQYDAQRN
+363 
-371 NKQVI
+371 NKQAI

-389 HVEFTPEEIET
+389 HVEFTPEEVEA
-400 VIAPEYTQEAK
+400 VIAPEYTQEAR

-436 ATLDQL
+436 TTLDQL

-541 NCTSGNIKKA
+541 NCTPGNIKKA
-551 AAYVSWNL
+551 VAYVSWNL

-583 YLCMIPILAGAA
+583 YLCMIPILVGAA

-606 WNMLTIQG
+606 WNTLTIQG

-622 REHMPTGKTPVMPA
+622 REHMPIGKTPVMPA

-697 SASVSAP
+697 SASASAP

-710 TDTQDDSSSPI
+710 TDTQDDSFSPI
-721 YKGKSYEDV
+721 YKGKSYKDV

-818 QDGGLTSI
+818 QDDGLTSI
-826 EAFDGYSSDIDSYES
+826 EAFDGYSSDMDSYES

-972 LSADILYFENSPESY
+972 LSADILYFEDSPESY

-1020 LSWYDYESFYNM
+1020 LSWYDYEPFYNM

>member
-1 MSEHVLFGESISFS
+1 MSTYILFGQQISFS
-15 SAQDRYMH
+15 EAQDRYSR
-23 LMMARMK
+23 LVSAYIN
-30 ASDIVETEF
+30 ALFATTTEF
-39 QKWYRSCGSLNKVLD
+39 TTWYHACGSIEKVLQ
-54 GCEMEADRLI
+54 GYVSEADRLI
-64 GKYVDGQLYNQ
+64 SKYVDGPLYEQ
-75 LLELGI
+75 LLDLEI
-81 YDIGKNAHHVQCINL
+81 YDVGKETYRDNCMVLEPAQTACRRFKGLIQKVN
-96 SDLRSVIGKLGRML
+96 DA
-110 KSIDEKKDAEAEYRE
+110 KDAEIEYRE
-125 LRKQCRGKV
+125 SRKQNRSRV
-134 SGGGFGLRG
+134 VGGGFGLGG
-143 ALSGMF
+143 ALKGMAT
-149 VAGTINAVTG
+149 AGAINAVTG
-159 AGHTVANTIGNIGS
+159 MGHSVVNAFGNVGS
-173 SISAASSKSALYQ
+173 SLSAASSKYSIYKDEETFNCLCAALA
-186 NDDTCELLTE
+186 
-196 TILDCLVGAFV
+196 DCLGSTFS
-207 AHADIIRMRKPDCID
+207 AHIQIVNERKPHCID
-222 ISFSNY
+222 VFSDSDRA
-228 ERSNALLEN
+228 EALLEN
-237 ALRLPEKAP
+237 AKRFPDKAQH
-246 ELLVESFRALPIYW
+246 LLLEAFKQDPASFD
-260 PLLHF
+260 LLQY
-265 IFLQYRSERRNVLNI
+265 IFLNYRRERKNVLTI
-280 AKYYGIDLSSLVNE
+280 AKSFGIS
-294 VLSDEYTPDAKND
+294 LSDTITSILSQEYTADAKTD
-307 EEKALAAKARI
+307 ESKAQAARKRI
-318 LALME
+318 LSLMD
-323 EMGIQESDVLNTLEC
+323 EMGLSESETLDQLEQ
-338 DCLDRLVSGYVLEDC
+338 DCLDRVVANYSANAASCDE
-353 PSNTTILEQF
+353 ILNRIRDYTASEK
-363 RQYDAQRN
+363 
-371 NKQVI
+371 NKQAI

-389 HVEFTPEEIET
+389 HVEFTPEEVEA
-400 VIAPEYTQEAK
+400 VIAPEYTQEAR

-436 ATLDQL
+436 TTLDQL

-541 NCTSGNIKKA
+541 NCTPGNIKKA
-551 AAYVSWNL
+551 VAYVSWNL

-583 YLCMIPILAGAA
+583 YLCMIPILVGAA

-606 WNMLTIQG
+606 WNTLTIQG

-622 REHMPTGKTPVMPA
+622 REHMPIGKTPVMPA

-710 TDTQDDSSSPI
+710 TDTQDDSFSPI

-730 LNEVSDTFPAA
+730 LNEVADTFPAA

-818 QDGGLTSI
+818 QNGGLTSI
-826 EAFDGYSSDIDSYES
+826 EAFDGYSSDMDSYES

-871 NENWTYNMVSELSSS
+871 NENWTYNMVSELSNS

-954 FFGLQPDYSVLD
+954 FFGLRPDYSVLD

-1000 PENRMYCNVTY
+1000 LENRMYCNVTY

-1020 LSWYDYESFYNM
+1020 LSWYDYEPFYNM

>member
-1 MSEHVLFGESISFS
+1 MSTYILFGQQISFS
-15 SAQDRYMH
+15 EAQDRYSR
-23 LMMARMK
+23 LVSAYIN
-30 ASDIVETEF
+30 ALFATTTEF
-39 QKWYRSCGSLNKVLD
+39 TTWYHACGSIEKVLQ
-54 GCEMEADRLI
+54 GYVSEADRLI
-64 GKYVDGQLYNQ
+64 SKYVDALYEQ
-75 LLELGI
+75 LLDLEI
-81 YDIGKNAHHVQCINL
+81 YDVGKETYRDNCMVLEPAQTACRRFKGLIQKVN
-96 SDLRSVIGKLGRML
+96 DA
-110 KSIDEKKDAEAEYRE
+110 KDAEIEYRE
-125 LRKQCRGKV
+125 SRKQNRSRV
-134 SGGGFGLRG
+134 VGGGFGLGG
-143 ALSGMF
+143 ALKGMAT
-149 VAGTINAVTG
+149 AGAINAVTG
-159 AGHTVANTIGNIGS
+159 MGHSVVNAFGNVGS
-173 SISAASSKSALYQ
+173 SLSAASSKYSIYKDEETFNCLCAALA
-186 NDDTCELLTE
+186 
-196 TILDCLVGAFV
+196 DCLGSTFS
-207 AHADIIRMRKPDCID
+207 AHIQIVNERKPHCID
-222 ISFSNY
+222 VFSDSDRA
-228 ERSNALLEN
+228 EALLEN
-237 ALRLPEKAP
+237 AKRFPDKAQH
-246 ELLVESFRALPIYW
+246 LLLEAFKQDPASFD
-260 PLLHF
+260 LLQY
-265 IFLQYRSERRNVLNI
+265 IFLNYRRERKNVLTI
-280 AKYYGIDLSSLVNE
+280 AKSFGIS
-294 VLSDEYTPDAKND
+294 LSDTITSILSQEYTADAKTD
-307 EEKALAAKARI
+307 ESKAQAARKRI
-318 LALME
+318 LSLMD
-323 EMGIQESDVLNTLEC
+323 EMGLSESETLDQLEQ
-338 DCLDRLVSGYVLEDC
+338 DCLDRVVANYSANAASCDE
-353 PSNTTILEQF
+353 ILNRIRDYTASEK
-363 RQYDAQRN
+363 
-371 NKQVI
+371 NKQAI

-389 HVEFTPEEIET
+389 HVEFTPEEVEA
-400 VIAPEYTQEAK
+400 VIAPEYTQEAR

-436 ATLDQL
+436 TTLDQL

-541 NCTSGNIKKA
+541 NCTPGNIKKA
-551 AAYVSWNL
+551 VAYVSWNL

-583 YLCMIPILAGAA
+583 YLCMIPILVGAA

-606 WNMLTIQG
+606 WNTLTIQG

-622 REHMPTGKTPVMPA
+622 REHMPIGKTPVMPA

-710 TDTQDDSSSPI
+710 TDTQDDSFSPI

-730 LNEVSDTFPAA
+730 LNEVADTFPAA

-818 QDGGLTSI
+818 QNGGLTSI
-826 EAFDGYSSDIDSYES
+826 EAFDGYSSDMDSYES

-954 FFGLQPDYSVLD
+954 FFGLRPDYSVLD

-1000 PENRMYCNVTY
+1000 LENRMYCNVTY

-1020 LSWYDYESFYNM
+1020 LSWYDYEPFYNM

>member
-1 MSEHVLFGESISFS
+1 MSTYILFGQQISFS
-15 SAQDRYMH
+15 EAQDRYSR
-23 LMMARMK
+23 LVSAYIN
-30 ASDIVETEF
+30 ALFATTTEF
-39 QKWYRSCGSLNKVLD
+39 TTWYHACGSIEKVLQ
-54 GCEMEADRLI
+54 GYVSEADRLI
-64 GKYVDGQLYNQ
+64 SKYVDGPLYEQ
-75 LLELGI
+75 LLDLEI
-81 YDIGKNAHHVQCINL
+81 YDVGKETYRDNCMVLEPAQTACRRFKGLIQKVN
-96 SDLRSVIGKLGRML
+96 DA
-110 KSIDEKKDAEAEYRE
+110 KDAEIEYRE
-125 LRKQCRGKV
+125 SRKQNRSRV
-134 SGGGFGLRG
+134 VGGGFGLGG
-143 ALSGMF
+143 ALKGMAT
-149 VAGTINAVTG
+149 AGAINAVTG
-159 AGHTVANTIGNIGS
+159 MGHSVVNAFGNVGS
-173 SISAASSKSALYQ
+173 SLSAASSKYSIYKDEETFNCLCAALA
-186 NDDTCELLTE
+186 
-196 TILDCLVGAFV
+196 DCLGSTFS
-207 AHADIIRMRKPDCID
+207 AHIQIVNERKPHCID
-222 ISFSNY
+222 VFSDSDRA
-228 ERSNALLEN
+228 EALLEN
-237 ALRLPEKAP
+237 AKRFPDKAQH
-246 ELLVESFRALPIYW
+246 LLLEAFKQDPASFD
-260 PLLHF
+260 LLQY
-265 IFLQYRSERRNVLNI
+265 IFLNYRRERKNVLTI
-280 AKYYGIDLSSLVNE
+280 AKSFGIS
-294 VLSDEYTPDAKND
+294 LSDTITSILSQEYTADAKTD
-307 EEKALAAKARI
+307 ESKAQAARKRI
-318 LALME
+318 LSLMD
-323 EMGIQESDVLNTLEC
+323 EMGLSESETLDQLEQ
-338 DCLDRLVSGYVLEDC
+338 DCLDRVVANYSANAASCDE
-353 PSNTTILEQF
+353 ILNRIRDYTASEK
-363 RQYDAQRN
+363 
-371 NKQVI
+371 NKQAI

-389 HVEFTPEEIET
+389 HVEFTPEEVEA
-400 VIAPEYTQEAK
+400 VIAPEYTQEAR

-436 ATLDQL
+436 TTLDQL

-541 NCTSGNIKKA
+541 NCTPGNIKKA
-551 AAYVSWNL
+551 VAYVSWNL

-583 YLCMIPILAGAA
+583 YLCMIPILVGAA

-606 WNMLTIQG
+606 WNTLTIQG

-622 REHMPTGKTPVMPA
+622 REHMPIGKTPVMPA

-710 TDTQDDSSSPI
+710 TDTQDDSFSPI

-730 LNEVSDTFPAA
+730 LNEVADTFPAA

-818 QDGGLTSI
+818 QNGGLTSI
-826 EAFDGYSSDIDSYES
+826 EAFDGYSSDMDSYES

-954 FFGLQPDYSVLD
+954 FFGLRPDYSVLD
-966 ESHGVR
+966 ESHGVS

-1000 PENRMYCNVTY
+1000 LENRMYCNVTY

-1020 LSWYDYESFYNM
+1020 LSWYDYEPFYNM

>member
-1 MSEHVLFGESISFS
+1 MSTYILFGQQISFS
-15 SAQDRYMH
+15 EAQDRYSR
-23 LMMARMK
+23 LVSAYIN
-30 ASDIVETEF
+30 ALFATTTEF
-39 QKWYRSCGSLNKVLD
+39 TTWYHACGSIEKVLQ
-54 GCEMEADRLI
+54 GYVSEADRLI
-64 GKYVDGQLYNQ
+64 SKYVDGPLYEQ
-75 LLELGI
+75 LLDLEI
-81 YDIGKNAHHVQCINL
+81 YDVGKETYRDNCMVLEPAQTACRRFKGLIQKVN
-96 SDLRSVIGKLGRML
+96 DA
-110 KSIDEKKDAEAEYRE
+110 KDAEIEYRE
-125 LRKQCRGKV
+125 SRKQNRSRV
-134 SGGGFGLRG
+134 VGGGFGLGG
-143 ALSGMF
+143 ALKGMAT
-149 VAGTINAVTG
+149 AGAINAVTG
-159 AGHTVANTIGNIGS
+159 MGHSVVNAFGNVGS
-173 SISAASSKSALYQ
+173 SLSAASSKYSIYKDEETFNCLCAALA
-186 NDDTCELLTE
+186 
-196 TILDCLVGAFV
+196 DCLGSTFS
-207 AHADIIRMRKPDCID
+207 AHIQIVNERKPHCID
-222 ISFSNY
+222 VFSDSDRA
-228 ERSNALLEN
+228 EALLEN
-237 ALRLPEKAP
+237 AKRFPDKAQH
-246 ELLVESFRALPIYW
+246 LLLEAFKQDPASFD
-260 PLLHF
+260 LLQY
-265 IFLQYRSERRNVLNI
+265 IFLNYRRERKNVLTI
-280 AKYYGIDLSSLVNE
+280 AKSFGIS
-294 VLSDEYTPDAKND
+294 LSDTITSILSQEYTADAKTD
-307 EEKALAAKARI
+307 ESKAQAARKRI
-318 LALME
+318 LSLMD
-323 EMGIQESDVLNTLEC
+323 EMGLSESETLDQLEQ
-338 DCLDRLVSGYVLEDC
+338 DCLDRVVANYSANAASCDE
-353 PSNTTILEQF
+353 ILNRIRDYTASEK
-363 RQYDAQRN
+363 
-371 NKQVI
+371 NKQAI

-389 HVEFTPEEIET
+389 HVEFTPEEVEA
-400 VIAPEYTQEAK
+400 VIAPEYTQEAR

-436 ATLDQL
+436 TTLDQL

-541 NCTSGNIKKA
+541 NCTPGNIKKA
-551 AAYVSWNL
+551 VAYVSWNL

-583 YLCMIPILAGAA
+583 YLCMIPILVGAA

-606 WNMLTIQG
+606 WNTLTIQG

-622 REHMPTGKTPVMPA
+622 REHMPIGKTPVMPA

-710 TDTQDDSSSPI
+710 TDTQDDSFSPI

-730 LNEVSDTFPAA
+730 LNEVADTFPAA

-818 QDGGLTSI
+818 QNGGLTSI
-826 EAFDGYSSDIDSYES
+826 EAFDGYSSDMDSYES

-954 FFGLQPDYSVLD
+954 FFGLRPDYSVLD

-1000 PENRMYCNVTY
+1000 LENRMYCNVTY

-1020 LSWYDYESFYNM
+1020 LSWYDYEPFYNM

-1075 G
+1075 C

>member
-1 MSEHVLFGESISFS
+1 MSTYILFGQQISFS
-15 SAQDRYMH
+15 EAQDRYSR
-23 LMMARMK
+23 LVSAYIN
-30 ASDIVETEF
+30 ALFATTTEF
-39 QKWYRSCGSLNKVLD
+39 TTWYHACGSIEKVLQ
-54 GCEMEADRLI
+54 GYVSEADRLI
-64 GKYVDGQLYNQ
+64 SKYVDGPLYEQ
-75 LLELGI
+75 LLDLEI
-81 YDIGKNAHHVQCINL
+81 YDVGKETYRDNCMVLEPAQTACRRFKGLIQKVN
-96 SDLRSVIGKLGRML
+96 DA
-110 KSIDEKKDAEAEYRE
+110 KDAEIEYRE
-125 LRKQCRGKV
+125 SRKQNRSRV
-134 SGGGFGLRG
+134 VGGGFGLGG
-143 ALSGMF
+143 ALKGMAT
-149 VAGTINAVTG
+149 AGAINAVTG
-159 AGHTVANTIGNIGS
+159 MGHSVVNAFGNVGS
-173 SISAASSKSALYQ
+173 SLSAASSKYSIYKDEETFNCLCAALA
-186 NDDTCELLTE
+186 
-196 TILDCLVGAFV
+196 DCLGSTFS
-207 AHADIIRMRKPDCID
+207 AHIQIVNERKPHCID
-222 ISFSNY
+222 VFSDSDRA
-228 ERSNALLEN
+228 EALLEN
-237 ALRLPEKAP
+237 AKRFPDKAQH
-246 ELLVESFRALPIYW
+246 LLLEAFKQDPASFD
-260 PLLHF
+260 LLQY
-265 IFLQYRSERRNVLNI
+265 IFLNYRRERKNVLTI
-280 AKYYGIDLSSLVNE
+280 AKSFGIS
-294 VLSDEYTPDAKND
+294 LSDTITSILSQEYTADAKTD
-307 EEKALAAKARI
+307 ESKAQAARKRI
-318 LALME
+318 LSLMD
-323 EMGIQESDVLNTLEC
+323 EMGLSESETLDQLEQ
-338 DCLDRLVSGYVLEDC
+338 DCLDRVVANYSANAASCDE
-353 PSNTTILEQF
+353 ILNRIRDYTASEK
-363 RQYDAQRN
+363 
-371 NKQVI
+371 NKQAI

-389 HVEFTPEEIET
+389 HVEFTPEEVEA
-400 VIAPEYTQEAK
+400 VIAPEYTQEAR

-436 ATLDQL
+436 TTLDQL

-541 NCTSGNIKKA
+541 NCTPGNIKKA
-551 AAYVSWNL
+551 VAYVSWNL

-583 YLCMIPILAGAA
+583 YLCMIPILVGAA

-606 WNMLTIQG
+606 WNTLTIQG

-622 REHMPTGKTPVMPA
+622 REHMPIGKTPVMPA

-651 VLVQCNAKKHIA
+651 VLVQCNAKKHIV

-710 TDTQDDSSSPI
+710 TDTQDDSFSPI

-730 LNEVSDTFPAA
+730 LNEVADTFPAA

-818 QDGGLTSI
+818 QNGGLTSI
-826 EAFDGYSSDIDSYES
+826 EAFDGYSSDMDSYES

-954 FFGLQPDYSVLD
+954 FFGLRPDYSVLD

-1000 PENRMYCNVTY
+1000 LENRMYCNVTY

-1020 LSWYDYESFYNM
+1020 LSWYDYEPFYNM

>member
-1 MSEHVLFGESISFS
+1 MSTYILFGQQISFS
-15 SAQDRYMH
+15 EAQDRYSR
-23 LMMARMK
+23 LVSAYIN
-30 ASDIVETEF
+30 ALFATTTEF
-39 QKWYRSCGSLNKVLD
+39 TTWYHACGSIEKVLQ
-54 GCEMEADRLI
+54 GYVSEADRLI
-64 GKYVDGQLYNQ
+64 SKYVDGPLYEQ
-75 LLELGI
+75 LLDLEI
-81 YDIGKNAHHVQCINL
+81 YDVGKETYRDNCMVLEPAQTACRRFKGLIQKVN
-96 SDLRSVIGKLGRML
+96 DA
-110 KSIDEKKDAEAEYRE
+110 KDAEIEYRE
-125 LRKQCRGKV
+125 SRKQNRSRV
-134 SGGGFGLRG
+134 VGGGFGLGG
-143 ALSGMF
+143 ALKGMAT
-149 VAGTINAVTG
+149 AGAINAVTG
-159 AGHTVANTIGNIGS
+159 MGHSVVNAFGNVGS
-173 SISAASSKSALYQ
+173 SLSAASSKYSIYKDEETFNCLCAALA
-186 NDDTCELLTE
+186 
-196 TILDCLVGAFV
+196 DCLGSTFS
-207 AHADIIRMRKPDCID
+207 AHIQIVNERKPHCID
-222 ISFSNY
+222 VFSDSDRA
-228 ERSNALLEN
+228 EALLEN
-237 ALRLPEKAP
+237 AKRFPDKAQH
-246 ELLVESFRALPIYW
+246 LLLEAFKQDPASFD
-260 PLLHF
+260 LLQY
-265 IFLQYRSERRNVLNI
+265 IFLNYRRERKNVLTI
-280 AKYYGIDLSSLVNE
+280 AKSFGIS
-294 VLSDEYTPDAKND
+294 LSDTITSILSQEYTADAKTD
-307 EEKALAAKARI
+307 ESKAQAARKRI
-318 LALME
+318 LSLMD
-323 EMGIQESDVLNTLEC
+323 EMGLSESETLDQLEQ
-338 DCLDRLVSGYVLEDC
+338 DCLDRVVANYSANAASCDE
-353 PSNTTILEQF
+353 ILNRIRDYTASEK
-363 RQYDAQRN
+363 
-371 NKQVI
+371 NKQAI

-389 HVEFTPEEIET
+389 HVEFTPEEVEA
-400 VIAPEYTQEAK
+400 VIAPEYTQEAR

-436 ATLDQL
+436 TTLDQL

-541 NCTSGNIKKA
+541 NCTPGNIKKA
-551 AAYVSWNL
+551 VAYVSWNL

-583 YLCMIPILAGAA
+583 YLCMIPILVGAA

-606 WNMLTIQG
+606 WNTLTIQG

-622 REHMPTGKTPVMPA
+622 REHMPIGKTPVMPA

-683 SSAVDMQLPTKSDT
+683 ASAVDMQLPTKSDT

-710 TDTQDDSSSPI
+710 TDTQDDSFSPI

-730 LNEVSDTFPAA
+730 LNEVADTFPAA

-818 QDGGLTSI
+818 QNGGLTSI
-826 EAFDGYSSDIDSYES
+826 EAFDGYSSDMDSYES

-954 FFGLQPDYSVLD
+954 FFGLRPDYSVLD

-1000 PENRMYCNVTY
+1000 LENRMYCNVTY

-1020 LSWYDYESFYNM
+1020 LSWYDYEPFYNM

-1064 TCWIKSFDIVD
+1064 ICWIKSFDIVD

>member
-1 MSEHVLFGESISFS
+1 MSTYILFGQQISFS
-15 SAQDRYMH
+15 EAQDRYSR
-23 LMMARMK
+23 LVSAYIN
-30 ASDIVETEF
+30 ALFATTTEF
-39 QKWYRSCGSLNKVLD
+39 TTWYHACGSIEKVLQ
-54 GCEMEADRLI
+54 GYVSEADRLI
-64 GKYVDGQLYNQ
+64 SKYVDGPLYEQ
-75 LLELGI
+75 LLDLEI
-81 YDIGKNAHHVQCINL
+81 YDVGKETYRDNCMVLEPAQTACRRFKGLIQKVN
-96 SDLRSVIGKLGRML
+96 DA
-110 KSIDEKKDAEAEYRE
+110 KDAEIEYRE
-125 LRKQCRGKV
+125 SRKQNRSRV
-134 SGGGFGLRG
+134 VGGGFGLGG
-143 ALSGMF
+143 ALKGMAT
-149 VAGTINAVTG
+149 AGAINAVTG
-159 AGHTVANTIGNIGS
+159 MGHSVVNAFGNVGS
-173 SISAASSKSALYQ
+173 SLSAASSKYSIYKDEETFNCLCAALA
-186 NDDTCELLTE
+186 
-196 TILDCLVGAFV
+196 DCLGSTFS
-207 AHADIIRMRKPDCID
+207 AHIQIVNERKPHCID
-222 ISFSNY
+222 VFSDSDRA
-228 ERSNALLEN
+228 EALLEN
-237 ALRLPEKAP
+237 AKRFPDKAQH
-246 ELLVESFRALPIYW
+246 LLLEAFKQDPASFD
-260 PLLHF
+260 LLQY
-265 IFLQYRSERRNVLNI
+265 IFLNYRRERKNVLTI
-280 AKYYGIDLSSLVNE
+280 AKSFGIS
-294 VLSDEYTPDAKND
+294 LSDTITSILSQEYTADAKTD
-307 EEKALAAKARI
+307 ESKAQAARKRI
-318 LALME
+318 LSLMD
-323 EMGIQESDVLNTLEC
+323 EMGLSESETLDQLEQ
-338 DCLDRLVSGYVLEDC
+338 DCLDRVVANYSANAASCDE
-353 PSNTTILEQF
+353 ILNRIRDYTASEK
-363 RQYDAQRN
+363 
-371 NKQVI
+371 NKQAI

-389 HVEFTPEEIET
+389 HVEFTPEEVEA
-400 VIAPEYTQEAK
+400 VIAPEYTQEAR

-436 ATLDQL
+436 TTLDQL

-541 NCTSGNIKKA
+541 NCTPGNIKKA
-551 AAYVSWNL
+551 VAYVSWNL

-583 YLCMIPILAGAA
+583 YLCMIPILVGAA

-606 WNMLTIQG
+606 WNTLTIQG

-622 REHMPTGKTPVMPA
+622 REHMPIGKTPVMPA

-710 TDTQDDSSSPI
+710 TDTQDDSFSPI

-730 LNEVSDTFPAA
+730 LNEVADTFPAA

-818 QDGGLTSI
+818 QNGGLTSI
-826 EAFDGYSSDIDSYES
+826 EAFDGYSSDMDSYES

-954 FFGLQPDYSVLD
+954 FFGLRPDYSVLD

-1000 PENRMYCNVTY
+1000 LENRMYCNVTY

-1020 LSWYDYESFYNM
+1020 FSWYDYEPFYNM

-1064 TCWIKSFDIVD
+1064 ICWIKSFDIVD

>member
-1 MSEHVLFGESISFS
+1 MSTYILFGQQISFS
-15 SAQDRYMH
+15 EAQDRYSR
-23 LMMARMK
+23 LVSAYIN
-30 ASDIVETEF
+30 ALFATTTEF
-39 QKWYRSCGSLNKVLD
+39 TTWYHACGSIEKVLQ
-54 GCEMEADRLI
+54 GYVSEAGRLI
-64 GKYVDGQLYNQ
+64 SKYVDGPLYEQ
-75 LLELGI
+75 LLDLEI
-81 YDIGKNAHHVQCINL
+81 YDVGKETYRDNCMVLEPAQTACRRFKGLIQKVN
-96 SDLRSVIGKLGRML
+96 DA
-110 KSIDEKKDAEAEYRE
+110 KDAEIEYRE
-125 LRKQCRGKV
+125 SRKQNRSRV
-134 SGGGFGLRG
+134 VGGGFGLGG
-143 ALSGMF
+143 ALKGMAT
-149 VAGTINAVTG
+149 AGAINAVTG
-159 AGHTVANTIGNIGS
+159 MGHSVVNAFGNVGS
-173 SISAASSKSALYQ
+173 SLSAASSKYSIYKDEETFNCLCAALA
-186 NDDTCELLTE
+186 
-196 TILDCLVGAFV
+196 DCLGSTFS
-207 AHADIIRMRKPDCID
+207 AHIQIVNERKPHCID
-222 ISFSNY
+222 VFSDSDRA
-228 ERSNALLEN
+228 EALLEN
-237 ALRLPEKAP
+237 AKRFPDKAQH
-246 ELLVESFRALPIYW
+246 LLLEAFKQDPASFD
-260 PLLHF
+260 LLQY
-265 IFLQYRSERRNVLNI
+265 IFLNYRRERKNVLTI
-280 AKYYGIDLSSLVNE
+280 AKSFGIS
-294 VLSDEYTPDAKND
+294 LSDTITSILSQEYTADAKTD
-307 EEKALAAKARI
+307 ESKAQAARKRI
-318 LALME
+318 LSLMD
-323 EMGIQESDVLNTLEC
+323 EMGLSESETLDQLEQ
-338 DCLDRLVSGYVLEDC
+338 DCLDRVVANYSANAASCDE
-353 PSNTTILEQF
+353 ILNRIRDYTASEK
-363 RQYDAQRN
+363 
-371 NKQVI
+371 NKQAI

-389 HVEFTPEEIET
+389 HVEFTPEEVEA
-400 VIAPEYTQEAK
+400 VIAPEYTQEAR

-436 ATLDQL
+436 TTLDQL

-541 NCTSGNIKKA
+541 NCTPGNIKKA
-551 AAYVSWNL
+551 VAYVSWNL

-583 YLCMIPILAGAA
+583 YLCMIPILVGAA

-606 WNMLTIQG
+606 WNTLTIQG

-622 REHMPTGKTPVMPA
+622 REHMPIGKTPVMPA

-710 TDTQDDSSSPI
+710 TDTQDDSFSPI

-730 LNEVSDTFPAA
+730 LNEVADTFPAA

-818 QDGGLTSI
+818 QNGGLTSI
-826 EAFDGYSSDIDSYES
+826 EAFDGYSSDMDSYES

-954 FFGLQPDYSVLD
+954 FFGLRPDYSVLD

-1000 PENRMYCNVTY
+1000 LENRMYCNVTY

-1020 LSWYDYESFYNM
+1020 LSWYDYEPFYNM